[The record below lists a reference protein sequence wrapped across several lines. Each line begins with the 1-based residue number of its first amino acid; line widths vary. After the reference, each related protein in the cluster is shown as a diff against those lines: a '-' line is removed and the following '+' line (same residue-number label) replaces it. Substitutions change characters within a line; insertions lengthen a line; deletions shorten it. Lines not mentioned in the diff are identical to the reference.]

1 MFQNTIKAP
10 KVLSLS
16 NQLHR
21 QREKGGNVNKVSGRQ
36 RRPDRKRWKIWQE
49 GPLHKCNI
57 AVIKTHEVD
66 LCLGSHSRM
75 VSHSSAFPVMKV

>member
-1 MFQNTIKAP
+1 M
-10 KVLSLS
+10 S
-16 NQLHR
+16 NQLHTH
-21 QREKGGNVNKVSGRQ
+21 REKGGDVAKVSGRQ
-36 RRPDRKRWKIWQE
+36 RRRPDRKRWKVWPE

-75 VSHSSAFPVMKV
+75 LSHTSAFPVMKV